1 MTLLRTRHLGV
12 EIGKTLVCKGLNL
25 EIETGQRW
33 AILGRNGSGKT
44 TLLLTLAGL
53 RRPAAG
59 SIELEGRCLGQTHRR
74 HIAQQLGLLPQDNQD
89 SFPATV
95 LETALIGRH
104 PHLSPWIRE
113 SAADRSMA
121 RAALAAVDLSDFE
134 GREISTLSG
143 GERRRLALATLLT
156 QDPELLLLDEPVNH
170 LDLHHQIRV
179 LELLAEQSEQRRK
192 TLVMVLHD
200 PNLAARFAGHCLLL
214 LGDGETRHG
223 PCQELLHQSQLE
235 ALYGHPLV
243 TLRVGD
249 HPAWLPA

>member
-12 EIGKTLVCKGLNL
+12 EIGKALVCKGLNL

-95 LETALIGRH
+95 LETALIG
-104 PHLSPWIRE
+104 
-113 SAADRSMA
+113 
-121 RAALAAVDLSDFE
+121 
-134 GREISTLSG
+134 
-143 GERRRLALATLLT
+143 
-156 QDPELLLLDEPVNH
+156 
-170 LDLHHQIRV
+170 
-179 LELLAEQSEQRRK
+179 
-192 TLVMVLHD
+192 
-200 PNLAARFAGHCLLL
+200 
-214 LGDGETRHG
+214 
-223 PCQELLHQSQLE
+223 
-235 ALYGHPLV
+235 
-243 TLRVGD
+243 
-249 HPAWLPA
+249 

>member
-1 MTLLRTRHLGV
+1 MTLLRTRHLDV
-12 EIGKTLVCKGLNL
+12 EIGKTRVCRDLNL

-59 SIELEGRCLGQTHRR
+59 DIELNGRGIRQTHRR
-74 HIAQQLGLLPQDNQD
+74 RVAQQVGLLPQDNQD

-104 PHLSPWIRE
+104 PHLAPWVPE
-113 SAADRSMA
+113 SQADRSLA
-121 RAALAAVDLSDFE
+121 HAALAAVELSEFE
-134 GREISTLSG
+134 GREVSTLSG

-170 LDLHHQIRV
+170 LDLHHQMRV
-179 LELLAEQSEQRRK
+179 LELLAEHSEQRRK

-214 LGDGETRHG
+214 FGEGKTRHG
-223 PCQELLHQSQLE
+223 PCHELLQQSQLE
-235 ALYGHPLV
+235 ALYGHRLV
-243 TLRVGD
+243 TLRRGD